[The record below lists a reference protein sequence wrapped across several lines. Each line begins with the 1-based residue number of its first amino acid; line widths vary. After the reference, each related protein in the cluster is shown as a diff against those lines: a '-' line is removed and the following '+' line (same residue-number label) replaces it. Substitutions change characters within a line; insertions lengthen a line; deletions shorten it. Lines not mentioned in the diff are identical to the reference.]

1 MHRHLLTCLACLMVT
16 FGPVVQAKPTN
27 SATAAATAKKA
38 AAEEAAAAKKA
49 AEDAFVQKHY
59 SALKANLP
67 NLRESDVRG
76 ISKED
81 LKELYIKA
89 YEASGMHMME
99 ARQKAETVDLN

>member
-1 MHRHLLTCLACLMVT
+1 MVT
-16 FGPVVQAKPTN
+16 FGPVVKANPTN

-38 AAEEAAAAKKA
+38 AAEEAAAKKA

-67 NLRESDVRG
+67 KLRESDVRG

-81 LKELYIKA
+81 LKGLYIKA